1 MIKSKTRFITLKKYE
16 KPDWYYY
23 LYNLMTVRNKNDIAV
38 DNAVVDHPDTMCGV
52 LDKVFLIN
60 YFDLIWSFG
69 HKKLLLI
76 TKNDIKN
83 S

>member
-1 MIKSKTRFITLKKYE
+1 MIKSNTRFNTLKKYE

-52 LDKVFLIN
+52 LDKVLLFN
-60 YFDLIWSFG
+60 YFDTMWSFG
-69 HKKLLLI
+69 H
-76 TKNDIKN
+76 NNGNHSKN

>member
-1 MIKSKTRFITLKKYE
+1 
-16 KPDWYYY
+16 
-23 LYNLMTVRNKNDIAV
+23 MTVRNKNDIAV